1 MRWELSQDQEM
12 YRESLRGWT
21 EKFAPS
27 ESVRA
32 WLDSGDASEF
42 ENRLVSEGW
51 FSVGLPED
59 IGGQGGGLLEL
70 SLTAVELAR
79 QAAPSG
85 AWIASV
91 LAAPFVGAELGEKVL
106 QGGEFA
112 AIVADCSRPLDT
124 SPKLRISDGKI
135 TGTVSGVLGGDR
147 ARHLVVPA
155 VGPNGIEVMIIAA
168 DSDGVT
174 VSPSALL
181 DRSRSA
187 ASIRFDGAA
196 GVAFGGDADA
206 ALKAASLVSAVLAAA
221 DTLGAM
227 EKMLDLAVE
236 YSKGREQFG
245 VPIGSFQAMKHA
257 AASILVS
264 VEAARSIV
272 FYAAESVHAGLEGSA
287 LHAATAKAQVTA
299 SGLTAADSA
308 LTMHGAVGYTWEHD
322 LHHYYKRAKF
332 DHALFGNPS
341 TWNERIAGALPL
353 VPQGAS

>member
-12 YRESLRGWT
+12 YRESLRGWV

-27 ESVRA
+27 DSVRS

-42 ENRLVSEGW
+42 ENRLVAEGW
-51 FSVGLPED
+51 FSVGLPEE

-79 QAAPSG
+79 RAAPSG
-85 AWIASV
+85 AWTASV
-91 LAAPFVGAELGEKVL
+91 LAAPFVARELGEKVL

-112 AIVADCSRPLDT
+112 AIVADCSRPLDVT
-124 SPKLRISDGKI
+124 PTMRISDGKVS
-135 TGTVSGVLGGDR
+135 GTVSGVLGGDR

-155 VGPNGIEVMIIAA
+155 SGPDGLEILVVAT
-168 DSDGVT
+168 DSEGVS

-187 ASIRFDGAA
+187 ATVRFDNAT
-196 GVAFGGDADA
+196 GVAYRGDAAA
-206 ALKAASLVSAVLAAA
+206 ALKAASLSSAVLVAA
-221 DTLGAM
+221 DSLGAM
-227 EKMLDLAVE
+227 ERMLDLAVE

-245 VPIGSFQAMKHA
+245 VPIGSFQAVKHA
-257 AASILVS
+257 AASILVA

-272 FYAAESVHAGLEGSA
+272 FYAAESVSAGLEDSP

-299 SGLTAADSA
+299 SGLGAADSA

-322 LHHYYKRAKF
+322 LHFYYKRAKL
-332 DHALFGNPS
+332 DQALFGSPS
-341 TWNERIAGALPL
+341 TWNERIAEGLPL
-353 VPQGAS
+353 VPAGSV